1 MATKTKRNATN
12 HTGANVPA
20 GYKRVDLRPQQV
32 ETEIGTVLHGT
43 LGPVERS
50 KNDMPD
56 YRSIRTDDGLFYVP
70 SHASLRGVLSMPTG
84 SVVLLA
90 CVDGQGNKNSPW
102 IWEVYTPDSNAVP
115 F

>member
-1 MATKTKRNATN
+1 MAATKKRT
-12 HTGANVPA
+12 ANRNGSNIPA

-32 ETEIGTVLHGT
+32 VTEIGTVLHGT

-70 SHASLRGVLSMPTG
+70 SHASLRGVLSMTTG
-84 SVVLLA
+84 AAVYLE
-90 CVDGQGNKNSPW
+90 CVDGEGTKNAPW
-102 IWEVYTPDSNAVP
+102 IWEVSIPDGDAVP